1 MKKAI
6 YVVSFLV
13 LFFLWNVLFS
23 FLNADYRDFLRNK
36 KTEIIAKFDSN
47 LSWDK
52 QKNILTNKEKEI
64 KIESSFIPKVLADK
78 INWKFELEVSEDKI
92 FGEVFS
98 GTTYKS
104 FNDKSKDLKIFI
116 VDKNYDYFFE
126 DLKSRFRWRYELKEV
141 NDMFFWK
148 TTYLNSM
155 TEDSSWII
163 RFIFFVW
170 WKTIWIEVSKN
181 NYDLVKNI
189 LKN

>member
-13 LFFLWNVLFS
+13 LFFLGNVLFS

-47 LSWDK
+47 LSGDK

-78 INWKFELEVSEDKI
+78 INGKFELEVSEDKI

-126 DLKSRFRWRYELKEV
+126 DLKSRFRGRYELKEV
-141 NDMFFWK
+141 NDMFFGK

-155 TEDSSWII
+155 TEDSSGII
-163 RFIFFVW
+163 RFIFFVGG
-170 WKTIWIEVSKN
+170 KTIGIEVSKN